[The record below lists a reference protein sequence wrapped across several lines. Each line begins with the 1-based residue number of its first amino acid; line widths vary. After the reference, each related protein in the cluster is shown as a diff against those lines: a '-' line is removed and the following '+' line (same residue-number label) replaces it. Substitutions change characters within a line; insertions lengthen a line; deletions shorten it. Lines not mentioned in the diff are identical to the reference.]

1 MSAIVARMD
10 TLFTIVLYILYGFF
24 GFLLL
29 IFILALLFGKRI
41 KKQWEYEAKFRHE
54 GGREFGEFDIEMS
67 RIEKEEPDFSFKAK
81 FKLRH
86 ESLEAGLRVQVYLD
100 DLLVMEGTV
109 ETAGRIYLKD
119 EAIVTAA
126 EEAKEGQVCRVVYG
140 GLEHFAEPI
149 RPD

>member
-1 MSAIVARMD
+1 MD

-29 IFILALLFGKRI
+29 LFVLALLFGKRI
-41 KKQWEYEAKFRHE
+41 RKKWEFEADFRDE
-54 GGREFGEFDIEMS
+54 SGREFGEFDIEMS
-67 RIEKEEPDFSFKAK
+67 RVGKDEPDFSFKAK

-86 ESLEAGLRVQVYLD
+86 DSLEVGQRVQVYLD
-100 DLLVMEGTV
+100 ELLVMEGTV
-109 ETAGRIYLKD
+109 ASSGRIYLKQD
-119 EAIVTAA
+119 AVVSEAT
-126 EEAKEGQVCRVVYG
+126 EASEGQVCRVVYG

>member
-1 MSAIVARMD
+1 MD

-29 IFILALLFGKRI
+29 LFVLALLFGKRVR
-41 KKQWEYEAKFRHE
+41 KKWEFEADFRDE
-54 GGREFGEFDIEMS
+54 SGREFGEFDIEMS
-67 RIEKEEPDFSFKAK
+67 RVGKDEPDYSFKAK

-86 ESLEAGLRVQVYLD
+86 DSLEVGQRVQVYLD
-100 DLLVMEGTV
+100 ELLVMEGAV
-109 ETAGRIYLKD
+109 ASSGRIYLKQD
-119 EAIVTAA
+119 AVVSEAM
-126 EEAKEGQVCRVVYG
+126 EASEGQVCRVVYG